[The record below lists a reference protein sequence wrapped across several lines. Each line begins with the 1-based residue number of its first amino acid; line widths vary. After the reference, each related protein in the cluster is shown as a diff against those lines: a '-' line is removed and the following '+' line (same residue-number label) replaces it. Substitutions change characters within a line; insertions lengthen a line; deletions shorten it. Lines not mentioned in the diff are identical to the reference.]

1 MASDPKLVPL
11 EATLMIET
19 RLSLVDLID
28 WNGELWVVMLWYAN
42 QDEELRKPRF
52 VMPLSAVKHHVNTT
66 DPKRPRYLIEGVF
79 PEQPHW
85 DRATRVERRHLKIRR
100 GPDFAFPMALP
111 KQ

>member
-52 VMPLSAVKHHVNTT
+52 VMPC
-66 DPKRPRYLIEGVF
+66 RP
-79 PEQPHW
+79 
-85 DRATRVERRHLKIRR
+85 
-100 GPDFAFPMALP
+100 
-111 KQ
+111 